1 MRTQNDINARY
12 RTKSLE
18 EIKAEIQNSRKSGLN
33 LQREKTIS
41 NLGTTQPKRKEN
53 TAGAGA
59 TQPKREKTTSNIGA
73 TQPKREET
81 KESNPL
87 LTFIIVVLV
96 LALLCIPVVGFI
108 ALALLITAC
117 ICS

>member
-1 MRTQNDINARY
+1 MRTQNDINTRY
-12 RTKSLE
+12 RIKSLE
-18 EIKAEIQNSRKSGLN
+18 EIKAEVQNSRKPSLN
-33 LQREKTIS
+33 LQREKTAS
-41 NLGTTQPKRKEN
+41 NLST
-53 TAGAGA
+53 

-96 LALLCIPVVGFI
+96 LALLCIPVVAFI